1 MQVAKIIILDRVNA
15 PSDLAY
21 RYVLW
26 ADVPAARQRFFADP
40 NATSAYI
47 DASADDLA
55 ALRSGAVVEKGCT
68 YTWQAGAT
76 LAQITTQLR
85 AELDAFQDQITNLN
99 LWDRYGTVW
108 DGTSWTQKGA
118 A

>member
-1 MQVAKIIILDRVNA
+1 VARIIILERVNA

-26 ADVPAARQRFFADP
+26 ADVPAARQRFYADP
-40 NATSAYI
+40 NAQSAYL
-47 DASADDLA
+47 DATADDLA
-55 ALRSGAVVEKGCT
+55 ALRSGAVVEKVST
-68 YTWQAGAT
+68 YTWQVGAT
-76 LAQITTQLR
+76 LAQITAQLR

-108 DGTSWTQKGA
+108 DGNSWTQKGVA
-118 A
+118 